1 MRPPFNAVLSNLV
14 KSINSQNR
22 DRPIDR
28 YDKAILL
35 IRESIR
41 EIQVLEKEFIKG
53 RDSEVEF
60 FRTVWPVFFGK
71 LILYDYLLEF
81 EIRRLSIPNNRTLR
95 ALIRRERRQVTFFLR
110 TQREFLKEYRSG
122 SPVRDKFFTRAF
134 SRSFTNHHLAVLID
148 EEGATLGGCRV
159 AQCLAME
166 GYRAWLARE
175 WRATNLYME
184 R

>member
-1 MRPPFNAVLSNLV
+1 MKPPFDAVLSNLV

-35 IRESIR
+35 IRESIQ
-41 EIQVLEKEFIKG
+41 EIKVLERAFIKG
-53 RDSEVEF
+53 RDSEIEF

-71 LILYDYLLEF
+71 LILYVYLHEF
-81 EIRRLSIPNNRTLR
+81 EIRRLSIPDNRALR
-95 ALIRRERRQVTFFLR
+95 ALMRRERRGVTFFLR

-122 SPVRDKFFTRAF
+122 SPVRDKLFTRAF
-134 SRSFTNHHLAVLID
+134 SNYFTNHQLMQLID

-175 WRATNLYME
+175 WR
-184 R
+184 RC